1 MEDKTDVR
9 DLVKRYLDNE
19 VTREEREQVL
29 KMLASGEIDEAMGEE
44 LFNQQMEYLDSPDM
58 QEVILSEKEKRRAQK
73 VKHDMLETILDPTY
87 KRSSRWTSWWMVAS
101 AASVIFAAIWFVEWP
116 RTRGDASVAAVE
128 ETTPSEQVYRGRKY
142 VHLDDNSTIILN
154 AGSELR
160 HSAHFGEGGTREVSL
175 VGEAYFDIAHDASK
189 PFIIHSNGVAIKVLG
204 TAFNVKAY
212 PDQKEVKVTVTRGLV
227 EVSDGNKKVY
237 GQVRPDEELAVNVTS
252 GESAAKEVK
261 ADEVKAWTDKFLI
274 FDDANMEQAAEILHK
289 RFQVNVVF
297 GNDLLKKCRIQ
308 ATFLNDQITLTE
320 VLDALTLSL
329 SGIHYTQQEDGTIL
343 LTGTACY

>member
-9 DLVKRYLDNE
+9 DLVRRYLDNE

-44 LFNQQMEYLDSPDM
+44 LFNQQMQYLDSPDL
-58 QEVILSEKEKRRAQK
+58 QEVVLNEKEKRRAQK

-87 KRSSRWTSWWMVAS
+87 KRSTGWTSWWMVA
-101 AASVIFAAIWFVEWP
+101 AAAMIFAAIWFVEWP
-116 RTRGDASVAAVE
+116 RTRNDAPTAVEDAAV
-128 ETTPSEQVYRGRKY
+128 PEQVYRGRKY
-142 VHLDDNSTIILN
+142 VRLDDNSTIILN

-160 HSAHFGEGGTREVSL
+160 HSGHFGEGGTREVSL
-175 VGEAYFDIAHDASK
+175 VGEAYFDIAHDAKK

-227 EVSDGNKKVY
+227 EVSDGDKKVY
-237 GQVRPDEELAVNVTS
+237 GQVRPDQELAVNVIS
-252 GESAAKEVK
+252 GESEAKEVK
-261 ADEVKAWTDKFLI
+261 AGEVKAWTDKFLI
-274 FDDANMEQAAEILHK
+274 FDDANMEEAAGILHK

-297 GNDLLKKCRIQ
+297 DNDLLKKCRIQ

-320 VLDALTLSL
+320 VLDAITLSL
-329 SGIHYTQQEDGTIL
+329 SGIHYTKQEDGTIL

>member
-1 MEDKTDVR
+1 MEDKTEVR
-9 DLVKRYLDNE
+9 DLVRRYLDNQ

-44 LFNQQMEYLDSPDM
+44 LFKQQMQYLDSPDF
-58 QEVILSEKEKRRAQK
+58 QEVVLSEKEKRRAQK
-73 VKHDMLETILDPTY
+73 IKGDMLETILDPTY
-87 KRSSRWTSWWMVAS
+87 KRSAGGTSWWMVAS
-101 AASVIFAAIWFVEWP
+101 AAAVIFVAIWFVEWP
-116 RTRGDASVAAVE
+116 RTRGDAPMAAE
-128 ETTPSEQVYRGRKY
+128 ETAVPEQVYRGRKF
-142 VHLDDNSTIILN
+142 VRLDDNSTIILN
-154 AGSELR
+154 EGSELR
-160 HSAHFGEGGTREVSL
+160 HSGHFSEGGTREVSL
-175 VGEAYFDIAHDASK
+175 VGEAYFDIAHDSKK
-189 PFIIHSNGVAIKVLG
+189 PFIIHLNGVAIKVLG

-227 EVSDGNKKVY
+227 EVTDGDKKVY
-237 GQVRPDEELAVNVTS
+237 GQVRPDEELAVDVAS
-252 GESAAKEVK
+252 GQSEAKAVK

-274 FDDANMEQAAEILHK
+274 FDDANMAEAAEILHK
-289 RFQVNVVF
+289 RFQVKVVF
-297 GNDLLKKCRIQ
+297 GDELLKKCRIQ

>member
-1 MEDKTDVR
+1 MEDKTEVR
-9 DLVKRYLDNE
+9 DLVRRYLDNE

-44 LFNQQMEYLDSPDM
+44 LFNQQMQHLDSPDF
-58 QEVILSEKEKRRAQK
+58 QEVILSEKEKRRAQR
-73 VKHDMLETILDPTY
+73 VKRDMLETILDPTY
-87 KRSSRWTSWWMVAS
+87 KRSSQWTSWWMVAC
-101 AASVIFAAIWFVEWP
+101 AAAVIFAAIWFVEWP
-116 RTRGDASVAAVE
+116 RTQGDARMGAE
-128 ETTPSEQVYRGRKY
+128 ETAVPEQVYRGRKF
-142 VHLDDNSTIILN
+142 VRLGDNSTIILN
-154 AGSELR
+154 EGSELR
-160 HSAHFGEGGTREVSL
+160 HSGRFSEGGTREVSL
-175 VGEAYFDIAHDASK
+175 VGEAYFDIAHDPKK

-227 EVSDGNKKVY
+227 EVSDGDKKVY
-237 GQVRPDEELAVNVTS
+237 GQVRPDEELAVDVVS
-252 GESAAKEVK
+252 GQSEAKAVK
-261 ADEVKAWTDKFLI
+261 AEEVKAWTDKFLI
-274 FDDANMEQAAEILHK
+274 FDDATMAEAAEILHK

-297 GNDLLKKCRIQ
+297 GDEVLKKCRIQ